1 MIIILKELIL
11 LKNVP
16 MIIIFGKSS
25 NSQQIE
31 KIRID
36 LKKKKVALN
45 ILHADDKEV
54 KKDVSY

>member
-1 MIIILKELIL
+1 
-11 LKNVP
+11 

-36 LKKKKVALN
+36 LKKKKTSVALN
-45 ILHADDKEV
+45 ILHADDKE
-54 KKDVSY
+54 DVS

>member
-1 MIIILKELIL
+1 
-11 LKNVP
+11 

-31 KIRID
+31 KIRRD
-36 LKKKKVALN
+36 LKKKTSVALN

>member
-1 MIIILKELIL
+1 
-11 LKNVP
+11 